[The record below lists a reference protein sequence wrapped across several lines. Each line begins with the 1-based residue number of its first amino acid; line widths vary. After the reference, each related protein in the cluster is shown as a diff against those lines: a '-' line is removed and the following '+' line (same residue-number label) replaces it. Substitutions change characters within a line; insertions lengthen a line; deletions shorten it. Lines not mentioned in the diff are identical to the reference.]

1 MLGEILGTL
10 IVQLQFSPN
19 IMDTNELLRRYLAR
33 ERNFQGANLRKINL
47 IGAELNGADL
57 IGADLSG
64 ADLRGTQLIDA
75 DLSNTDLSRVI
86 SCPVKHP

>member
-1 MLGEILGTL
+1 MLGEILGKL

-47 IGAELNGADL
+47 MGADLNGADL

-75 DLSNTDLSRVI
+75 DVTSSHTKS
-86 SCPVKHP
+86 